1 MSATFCVSGTRVAEP
16 EEASRAGAQGHAPC
30 TLVEL
35 FERRVTLS
43 GDALAY
49 SFVRDDLH
57 VVAALSYA
65 QLNVSAR
72 TLAGWLSRRTARG
85 SRVLLVYAP
94 GLEFVRAFWACVIA
108 GMVPVPVSSPDPARL
123 KSALSRLRAIGKDAD
138 ASLVLT
144 EPLLVNLAAS
154 AGSIDID
161 QWFATEAIEEEGQ
174 TFASIDVAGSD
185 VSYLQYTSGSTS
197 SPRGVMITHANALAN
212 CAGLTAACIP
222 DADSRLLSWL
232 PHFHDYGLVHGILW
246 PFFAGMPAYLMSPLT
261 FLRRPLRWLEAIDRF
276 DISFSGAPNFAYASC
291 VQALAR
297 QPQWKG
303 QLDTWKV
310 ASCGAEPINAAT
322 VSSFVSAFAAHDLR
336 PNAFAPAYGLAEAT
350 LLACTKPHGEAVTL
364 LQVDAVQLSAGR
376 VLTVPRGTTGSRCL
390 VSSGVPVE
398 GITLHV
404 VDVETQGP
412 VSSNEIGEIWLA
424 GSSVG
429 AGYWGKAE
437 ETTRSFGLTLA
448 GTQGLAFFRT
458 GDLGFV
464 HEDQVY
470 VTGRLKDML
479 IIHGRNVYPQDV
491 EWTVERAHTGLRAG
505 YGAVVSTQGDDGELL
520 VVVQEVERRAQDG
533 DLALVAAAIRKAVA
547 EEHDLSVHAIALVRS
562 GTIPRTTSGKVRRKS
577 CRTEFLDRSL
587 SLLHLDVDA
596 LVEARTLTDTP
607 QRARDF
613 PSAEPE
619 GRSGCEQK
627 VVDIVSRLT
636 KRRPQDIDLDASAI
650 ENGLDSLKSF
660 SLLNELEATLGLV
673 LPVATVLTQP
683 SLRALARR
691 VDSLLESPLPAGLA
705 GAPGSEA
712 GAKPGGLAAAGLPPS
727 ALSVQQEGVWLADRI
742 GENGMY
748 NLARAASFD
757 GPLDLG
763 AFEHG
768 LRTLIEQHDM
778 LRVAF
783 EECDGRPVPVV
794 RAEVDFA
801 LSVDLMAGIDPAARP
816 AHAVRELEALARRPF
831 DLGQSPLMRVAIYR
845 INPAR
850 HIVVIVLHHLVFDG
864 WSASIML
871 RQLAALYQARVAG
884 VPVSPPESAPQ
895 NALPYS
901 TFVARQHRWLA
912 SPEAATHLDYWRQ
925 QLRDLPAL
933 AFPTDRPRPARPSFE
948 GAVLNFELPADLL
961 ERLKQLAAE
970 HDVTLFMVLLG
981 AFQTLL
987 LRFANQEDFA
997 VGSPT
1002 AGRLAS
1008 GFAGT
1013 LGLFTNTLVLRADL
1027 AGNPSFV
1034 ELLARV
1040 RRGAVEAF
1048 EHQALPADQLA
1059 AELGHERDLSRNAL
1073 FQVGLALQNMGNTDL
1088 RLPGLTSTPLPVH
1101 TGTARTD
1108 LWLNLT
1114 EAAECLQGEFEY
1126 ATDLFEATTVARLAG
1141 HFRTLLTAIVADPRR
1156 RILSLALLDANQR
1169 EQILEGWN
1177 STRRDYPLQWCM
1189 HELFEQQAARS
1200 PHAIALRLDAQTL
1213 TYSELNQRANR
1224 LARHLRALGVGPD
1237 RLVGVCL
1244 QRSLDLPLA
1253 MLAVMKAGGAFVA
1266 LDPNYPPERLA
1277 LMLVDAAAPVVLTH
1291 EKLRPLFAPGAAPG
1305 PSHDTTVLALDAQ
1318 TALWSSNAADDLPA
1332 LASPEHAAYVI
1343 FTSGSTGQPK
1353 GVLVTHR
1360 GMCNHKHWELE
1371 CLRLDPSHRV
1381 LHKASISFDASIFEL
1396 FAALL
1401 VGASVVLA
1409 RPGEHGDIH
1418 YLART
1423 IREHGVTHLVLTPSA
1438 GRALLSEPTLARCA
1452 SLRHL
1457 LFGGEAL
1464 PNELVREF
1472 RRILPGVRIGNFYGP
1487 SETTED
1493 ATHHE
1498 VEDSPAGNGWVSIGR
1513 PIANM
1518 RCHVLDVNLE
1528 PVPVGVVGELY
1539 IGGFGLARGYLN
1551 RPELTAERFVADPF
1565 RPGERLYRS
1574 GDLASQASD
1583 GQLYFVGRADT
1594 QLKIRGYRIE
1604 PAEVESALRQC
1615 SGVQDSV
1622 VLAQTSAAGDR
1633 QLVAYVVGDNADVR
1647 ALRQA
1652 LLERLPAHMVPT
1664 IIVPLDA
1671 FPLLPNGKLD
1681 RHALPLPEA
1690 PARDAEVVVP
1700 RSELEHKLWQIW
1712 RDVLRVS
1719 VLGVHDN
1726 FFELGGHSL
1735 IATQVVARVRSLLQ
1749 VELPLRAIFEAPTIA
1764 GLARAVEAAAGA
1776 SKTHPVKAPITARPR
1791 NDTLALSFSQRRMWV
1806 IQQMDPGGTAYNMP
1820 FASRLKGRIDPAA
1833 LHATVAFLVA
1843 RHEAFRTSFEV
1854 AGDEPV
1860 QRIAA
1865 EAQVAIEEID
1875 LRPLGSELHDTE
1887 TRRLLRERALR
1898 PFDLARDPLLRITL
1912 IRRSDTDHV
1921 LLFLMHHAVGDQ
1933 WSGGILAREIGLVYQ
1948 AVLAGRTPALEPLR
1962 IQYADY
1968 AAWQREQLGGQAL
1981 DGQLTYWRARLDSMS
1996 PLALPTDAPRPARP
2010 SSSGANLS
2018 VAIPPMTV
2026 DGLRRLSAA
2035 QGVTVF
2041 MALLAVFKLLLSRYS
2056 GQGDIAIGTP
2066 IANRTRTDTE
2076 DLVGTMVNT
2085 LVLRTDLSGDPSF
2098 TALLQRVRDTALQAY
2113 AHQDLPYE
2121 RLVDELRRA
2130 GAVDSA
2136 PLIQVLFNVPNA
2148 PWARPA
2154 FPGLELEPFE
2164 FDRGST
2170 QFDLSVT
2177 VDTEYFQRIHFEYS
2191 SELYRAETVAR
2202 LADHYLQL
2210 LDAVIAQPAQPVSS
2224 LRMLMPDE
2232 YRRAVHDWNHTEL
2245 ALPAAGRVSELIS
2258 GFALTTPHAV
2268 AVGMG
2273 GHTLT
2278 CLQLEQR
2285 SNQLAN
2291 HLRGLGLGRSSLIGV
2306 CLERSPEL
2314 LVALLAVMKCGA
2326 AYVPLDPA
2334 FPRERLQFMVEDAEL
2349 ALLLT
2354 HSALR
2359 ERLML
2364 DSTASLDLDRLGAA
2378 LALEP
2383 DTAPH
2388 VATGADDLAYVLY
2401 TSGSTGR
2408 PKGVDI
2414 SHRALINFLVSMQH
2428 EPGCTSGDTLLSVT
2442 TLSFDIS
2449 GLEFYLPLT
2458 VGARVELA
2466 AQHEVNDAHALLER
2480 MAACRPSL
2488 MQATPAT
2495 WGMLIEAGWSGDP
2508 KLVVLCGGEA
2518 LSSAL
2523 AARLLPRCKVLW
2535 NMYGPTETTIWSTL
2549 QRIESPTEI
2558 SIGRPIANTT
2568 VYVLDRAMQP
2578 VPVGVPGEIYIG
2590 GRGVAQGYHLRPDLT
2605 EERFVRDPFSGV
2617 AGARLYRTG
2626 DLARYLIDGRIVHL
2640 GRSDHQVKIRGYRVE
2655 PGEIEAVLASHAL
2668 VAQCVVAARDDRAG
2682 MTHLVAYVVPHPGM
2696 AWDTTDMRNHL
2707 SSRLPEYMTP
2717 AHFVRLS
2724 GLPLTA
2730 NYKVD
2735 INALPAPGFER
2746 NESAAAALTEP
2757 RGTMAVQLTALWRSV
2772 LDNDAIGVHDNFFE
2786 HGGHSLK
2793 AVRLLSMIERVYGR
2807 RLPLATLIEAPTVA
2821 QMEEMLS
2828 RANWIPPWRSLVA
2841 ISLRGAKAPLFAVPG
2856 VGGNVLVFAKLAA
2869 LLARDRPVYGLQA
2882 KGLDGVEQPF
2892 TSIEEMAELYVSE
2905 IRSVKP
2911 HGPYLVGGTCTGGV
2925 VAYEMA
2931 RSLRAQGETVALVI
2945 MESWHPSSYRSVPSP
2960 GAGLDKLRFLVG
2972 KLLADVRALAR
2983 LPARQWL
2990 AFVRRRFEQA
3000 TVLLDRGLTE
3010 TLAASTYHSESVVRS
3025 TLKAVAAYRPS
3036 RYPGRLLNLVATRRP
3051 LEPGTE
3057 DTRRSWEGLATETS
3071 QAVFLPAED
3080 SGRLFI
3086 SPHVEALALHLE
3098 GFAERELGAQ

>member
-1 MSATFCVSGTRVAEP
+1 M
-16 EEASRAGAQGHAPC
+16 
-30 TLVEL
+30 
-35 FERRVTLS
+35 LS

-49 SFVRDDLH
+49 AFVRDDLQ
-57 VVAALSYA
+57 VLESMSYA
-65 QLNVSAR
+65 QLGASAR
-72 TLAGWLSRRTARG
+72 TLAAWLSTRTARG

-123 KSALSRLRAIGKDAD
+123 KSALSRLRAIGQDAD

-144 EPLLVNLAAS
+144 EALLVDLAAAQS
-154 AGSIDID
+154 SIDTD
-161 QWFATEAIEEEGQ
+161 RWFATEEIEDAGLD
-174 TFASIDVAGSD
+174 FASTDVAGGD

-212 CAGLTAACIP
+212 CAGLSAACTP

-246 PFFAGMPAYLMSPLT
+246 PFYAGMPAHLMSPLT
-261 FLRRPLRWLEAIDRF
+261 FLRRPLRWLEAIERF
-276 DISFSGAPNFAYASC
+276 DISISGAPNFAYANC

-303 QLDTWKV
+303 RLARWRI

-322 VSSFVSAFAAHDLR
+322 VMGFVSAFAPHALR
-336 PNAFAPAYGLAEAT
+336 PGAFAPAYGLAEAT
-350 LLACTKPHGEAVTL
+350 LLACNKPCDEAVTL
-364 LQVDAVQLSAGR
+364 LDVDAAQLEAGR
-376 VLTVPRGTTGSRCL
+376 VRAVAKGTTGSRCL
-390 VSSGVPVE
+390 VSSGVPVQ
-398 GITLHV
+398 GISLRI
-404 VDVETQGP
+404 VDVRTLRPAGP
-412 VSSNEIGEIWLA
+412 NEVGEIWLA

-429 AGYWGKAE
+429 AGYWGKPQ
-437 ETTRSFGLTLA
+437 ETNDCFGLSLA
-448 GTQGLAFFRT
+448 GTPGQAFFRT

-464 HEDQVY
+464 HEDQVF

-491 EWTVERAHTGLRAG
+491 EWTVERAHAALRAG
-505 YGAVVSTQGDDGELL
+505 YGAVVSTDSDDGELL

-533 DLALVAAAIRKAVA
+533 DLTLVAAAIRKAVA
-547 EEHDLSVHAIALVRS
+547 EQHDLPVHAIALVRS
-562 GTIPRTTSGKVRRKS
+562 GTIARTSSGKVRRKS

-596 LVEARTLTDTP
+596 RVRAQPLPDTP
-607 QRARDF
+607 QRARDG
-613 PSAEPE
+613 STATERE
-619 GRSGCEQK
+619 HRTGCEQL
-627 VVDIVSRLT
+627 VIDIVSRLT
-636 KRRPQDIDLDASAI
+636 KRRPQDIGLDASAI

-660 SLLNELEATLGLV
+660 SLLNELEATLGLA

-691 VDSLLESPLPAGLA
+691 VDGLLASPPPAGVA
-705 GAPGSEA
+705 GAPDSHA
-712 GAKPGGLAAAGLPPS
+712 DAKPCRPDSFGLAAAS
-727 ALSVQQEGVWLADRI
+727 LSVQQEGVWLADRI
-742 GENGMY
+742 GANGMY
-748 NLARAASFD
+748 NLAQATRLD

-763 AFEHG
+763 ALEHG
-768 LRTLIEQHDM
+768 LQTLIARHAM

-783 EECDGRPVPVV
+783 VECDGRPMPVT
-794 RAEVDFA
+794 RPEVAFD
-801 LSVDLMAGIDPAARP
+801 LSVDLMAGIDPAARR
-816 AHAVRELEALARRPF
+816 AHALHELEALARRPF
-831 DLGQSPLMRVAIYR
+831 DLAQAPLMRVAVYR
-845 INPAR
+845 LNPAR
-850 HIVVIVLHHLVFDG
+850 HIVAIVLHHLVGDG
-864 WSASIML
+864 WSASIMM
-871 RQLAALYQARVAG
+871 RELAALYQARVAG
-884 VPVSPPESAPQ
+884 VPASPPVSTSPP
-895 NALPYS
+895 NLPYS
-901 TFVARQHRWLA
+901 TFVTQQQRWLA
-912 SPEAATHLDYWRQ
+912 GPQAAPHVEYWRQ
-925 QLRDLPAL
+925 QLRGLPAL
-933 AFPTDRPRPARPSFE
+933 ALPTDRPRPARPSFE
-948 GAVLNFELPADLL
+948 GAVLQFELPADLL
-961 ERLKQLAAE
+961 ERLKTLAAE

-981 AFQTLL
+981 AFQALL

-1008 GFAGT
+1008 GFSGT
-1013 LGLFTNTLVLRADL
+1013 LGLFTNMLVLRADL
-1027 AGNPSFV
+1027 AGNPRFV
-1034 ELLARV
+1034 ELLKRV
-1040 RRGAVEAF
+1040 RRSAVEAY
-1048 EHQALPADQLA
+1048 EHQALPAERLA
-1059 AELGHERDLSRNAL
+1059 GELGHERDLSRNAL
-1073 FQVGLALQNMGNTDL
+1073 FQVGLALQNMGDTDL
-1088 RLPGLTSTPLPVH
+1088 RLPGLSSTPLPVH

-1114 EAAECLQGEFEY
+1114 EAAQGLRGEFEY
-1126 ATDLFEATTVARLAG
+1126 ATDLFDATTITRLAG
-1141 HFRTLLTAIVADPRR
+1141 HLHTLLTAIVAHPHG

-1189 HELFEQQAARS
+1189 HELFEQQVERS

-1213 TYSELNQRANR
+1213 TYAELNQRANR
-1224 LARHLRALGVGPD
+1224 LARQLRALGVGPD

-1266 LDPNYPPERLA
+1266 LEPDYPAERLT
-1277 LMLVDAAAPVVLTH
+1277 LMLADAAAPVVLTH
-1291 EKLRPLFAPGAAPG
+1291 EKLRPLFANADAPG
-1305 PSHDTTVLALDAQ
+1305 SAHATTVLALDTQ
-1318 TALWSSNAADDLPA
+1318 TALWSGNAADDLPP
-1332 LASPEHAAYVI
+1332 LARPEHTAYVI

-1401 VGASVVLA
+1401 VGASVILA

-1418 YLART
+1418 YLAGA

-1438 GRALLSEPTLARCA
+1438 GTALLSEPTLARCS

-1464 PNELVREF
+1464 TNELVREF

-1498 VEDSPAGNGWVSIGR
+1498 VEESPAGKGWVSIGR

-1574 GDLASQASD
+1574 GDLASRAPD
-1583 GQLYFVGRADT
+1583 GQLHFIGRADT
-1594 QLKIRGYRIE
+1594 QLKIRGHRIE
-1604 PAEVESALRQC
+1604 PGEIESALRQC
-1615 SGVQDSV
+1615 SGVQHSV
-1622 VLAQTSAAGDR
+1622 VLAQPGVAGDH
-1633 QLVAYVVGDNADVR
+1633 QLVAYVVGDSGDMR

-1664 IIVPLDA
+1664 TIVRLDTL
-1671 FPLLPNGKLD
+1671 PLLPNGKLD
-1681 RHALPLPEA
+1681 RQALPLPEA
-1690 PARDAEVVVP
+1690 PLRDAEPVVP
-1700 RSELEHKLWQIW
+1700 RSELEHQLGQIW

-1735 IATQVVARVRSLLQ
+1735 IATQVVARIRSSLQ

-1776 SKTHPVKAPITARPR
+1776 SQTHPVKAPITARAR
-1791 NDTLALSFSQRRMWV
+1791 TGTLPLSFSQRRMWV
-1806 IQQMDPGGTAYNMP
+1806 VQQMDPGGTAYNMP
-1820 FASRLKGRIDPAA
+1820 FASRLKGRIDRAA

-1854 AGDEPV
+1854 ADAEPV
-1860 QRIAA
+1860 QRIAT
-1865 EAQVAIEEID
+1865 ETPLVIEEID
-1875 LRPLGSELHDTE
+1875 LCPLGSELRDVE
-1887 TRRLLRERALR
+1887 TRRLLRERALQ
-1898 PFDLARDPLLRITL
+1898 PFDLTRDPLLRVTL

-1933 WSGGILAREIGLVYQ
+1933 WSAGILAREIGVIYP
-1948 AVLAGRTPALEPLR
+1948 AVLAGRAPALEPLR

-1981 DGQLTYWRARLDSMS
+1981 EGQLTYWRARLDSMS
-1996 PLALPTDAPRPARP
+1996 PLALPTDSPRPARP

-2076 DLVGTMVNT
+2076 ELVGTMVNT

-2121 RLVDELRRA
+2121 RLVEELRRA

-2136 PLIQVLFNVPNA
+2136 PLVQVLFNVPNA

-2164 FDRGST
+2164 FDRGSA

-2177 VDTEYFQRIHFEYS
+2177 VDTEYLQRIHFEYS
-2191 SELYRAETVAR
+2191 SEMYRAETVAR
-2202 LADHYLQL
+2202 LAAHYLQL
-2210 LDAVIAQPAQPVSS
+2210 LDEVIAQPLQPVSN

-2232 YRRAVHDWNHTEL
+2232 YRRAVHDWNRTEL
-2245 ALPAAGRVSELIS
+2245 ALPAVGRVSELIS
-2258 GFALTTPHAV
+2258 AVALTTPHAV
-2268 AVGMG
+2268 AVAMG

-2278 CLQLEQR
+2278 GLQLEQR
-2285 SNQLAN
+2285 SNQLAH
-2291 HLRGLGLGRSSLIGV
+2291 HLRGRGLGRSTLVGV

-2334 FPRERLQFMVEDAEL
+2334 FPRERLQFMVEDAGL

-2359 ERLML
+2359 ERLAL
-2364 DSTASLDLDRLGAA
+2364 DTAASLDLDRIGAA

-2388 VATGADDLAYVLY
+2388 LASEADDLAYVLY

-2414 SHRALINFLVSMQH
+2414 SHRALINFLVSMQR

-2466 AQHEVNDAHALLER
+2466 APHEVNDAHALLER
-2480 MAACRPSL
+2480 MAACRPSI

-2495 WGMLIEAGWSGDP
+2495 WGMLIEAGWAGDP
-2508 KLVVLCGGEA
+2508 ELVVLCGGEA
-2518 LSSAL
+2518 LGSAL
-2523 AARLLPRCKVLW
+2523 AAKLLPRCKALW

-2549 QRIESPTEI
+2549 QKIESPTEI
-2558 SIGRPIANTT
+2558 SIGRPIANTS

-2590 GRGVAQGYHLRPDLT
+2590 GLGVAQGYHLRPELT
-2605 EERFVRDPFSGV
+2605 QERFVHDPFAGL

-2626 DLARYLIDGRIVHL
+2626 DLARYLVDGRIVHL

-2655 PGEIEAVLASHAL
+2655 PGEIEAVLASHTL
-2668 VAQCVVAARDDRAG
+2668 VAQCVVAARDDHAG
-2682 MTHLVAYVVPHPGM
+2682 MKRLVAYVVTHPGM
-2696 AWDTTDMRNHL
+2696 AWDPSDLRYHL
-2707 SSRLPEYMTP
+2707 SSRLPDYMTP

-2735 INALPAPGFER
+2735 VSALPAPGLER
-2746 NESAAAALTEP
+2746 SETAAAALNEP

-2772 LDNDAIGVHDNFFE
+2772 LDDNTIGVHDNFFE

-2793 AVRLLSMIERVYGR
+2793 AIQLLTLIERVYGR

-2821 QMEEMLS
+2821 QMAQMLS
-2828 RANWIPPWRSLVA
+2828 RADWTPPWRSLVA
-2841 ISLRGAKAPLFAVPG
+2841 ISLRGTKVPLFAVPG

-2882 KGLDGVEQPF
+2882 KGLDGVEKPF
-2892 TSIEEMAELYVSE
+2892 ASIEEMAAFYVSE
-2905 IRSVKP
+2905 IRSVQP
-2911 HGPYLVGGTCTGGV
+2911 QGPYFLGGTCTGGV

-2931 RSLRAQGETVALVI
+2931 RGLRTQGETVALVI
-2945 MESWHPSSYRSVPSP
+2945 MESWHPKSYRGVAGP
-2960 GAGLDKLRFLVG
+2960 GAALGKLHFLVG
-2972 KLLADVRALAR
+2972 KLLSHLRALVR
-2983 LPARQWL
+2983 LPARQWP
-2990 AFVRRRFEQA
+2990 AFMRRRFEQA
-3000 TVLLDRGLTE
+3000 TLLFDRGLEE
-3010 TLAASTYHSESVVRS
+3010 TLAGSSYHAEGVVRS
-3025 TLKAVAAYRPS
+3025 TLKAVADYRPLS
-3036 RYPGRLLNLVATRRP
+3036 YPGRLLNLVASLRP
-3051 LEPGTE
+3051 LPPGTE
-3057 DTRRSWEGLATETS
+3057 DTRRRWEGLATQS
-3071 QAVFLPAED
+3071 APAVFLPAED
-3080 SGRLFI
+3080 SGRLFV
-3086 SPHVEALALHLE
+3086 SPHVEQLALHLE
-3098 GFAERELGAQ
+3098 SFALSELGSR